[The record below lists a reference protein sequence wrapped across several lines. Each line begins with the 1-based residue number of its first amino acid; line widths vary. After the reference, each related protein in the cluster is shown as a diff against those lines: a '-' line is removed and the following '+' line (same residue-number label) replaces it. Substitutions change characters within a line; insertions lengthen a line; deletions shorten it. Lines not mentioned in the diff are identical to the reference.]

1 MKVFKKNRRPVRTS
15 KARKQDPELGLQLG
29 REWIHRYSEKLGP
42 VPPVFHY
49 TGAHG
54 VRGILNSDRI
64 WASGSQ
70 HMNDWMEVVYGYD
83 IMMAALR
90 EAVREGELPQR
101 SRSVFREV
109 LVAMEQPDSPFV
121 DAYFAAFC
129 EKGNLL
135 SQWRA
140 YAGTQGFAVEVD
152 PLVIEG
158 ELTLTTKAMA
168 RNLRLAKVEYDPER
182 QKQSLRE
189 TLDDLTQTIEKQRG
203 NSDRLHA
210 TLAEFVRVVLSSWA
224 ATVKHPG
231 FEEEQEW
238 RVIFQPMITTEE
250 RYHSTEEFVVRVED
264 YALVTHVE
272 LMPSKVLPSKPRQ
285 EPKLPIK
292 SITCGPNVSMRSTVR
307 ALEILLRNN
316 GYEGAKILKS
326 EIPART

>member
-1 MKVFKKNRRPVRTS
+1 M
-15 KARKQDPELGLQLG
+15 
-29 REWIHRYSEKLGP
+29 HRYSEGLGP
-42 VPPVFHY
+42 VPPLFHY

-54 VRGILNSDRI
+54 VRGILNSDSI
-64 WASGSQ
+64 WASGAQ

-83 IMMAALR
+83 IMMGTLR
-90 EAVREGELPQR
+90 NVVSSADLPNR
-101 SRSVFREV
+101 SQQVFSEV
-109 LVAMEQPDSPFV
+109 LRAMELPDSPFV

-152 PLVIEG
+152 PLVVDG
-158 ELTLTTKAMA
+158 ELTLTTKAPA

-182 QKQSLRE
+182 QKRGFRE
-189 TLDDLTQTIEKQRG
+189 LLDELIETIETQCG
-203 NSDRLHA
+203 NSDHL
-210 TLAEFVRVVLSSWA
+210 LPPLSEFVRVVLSSWA

-238 RVIFQPMITTEE
+238 RVVFQPMITAEE
-250 RYHSTEEFVVRVED
+250 KYHSTEEFVIRVED

-272 LMPSKVLPSKPRQ
+272 LVPAKVLPSHGQ
-285 EPKLPIK
+285 DGPKLPIK
-292 SITCGPNVSMRSTVR
+292 SITCGPNVSMRSTMR

-316 GYEGAKILKS
+316 GYEGVKILKS
-326 EIPART
+326 EIPARS

>member
-1 MKVFKKNRRPVRTS
+1 MKLFKKNRRPVGTT
-15 KARKQDPELGLQLG
+15 KGRKQDPELGLQLG
-29 REWIHRYSEKLGP
+29 REWIHRYSEQLGH
-42 VPPVFHY
+42 VPAVFHY

-90 EAVREGELPQR
+90 EAVREGKVPEK

-109 LVAMEQPDSPFV
+109 LIAMEQPDSPFV

-158 ELTLTTKAMA
+158 ELTLTTKAPA

-203 NSDRLHA
+203 NSDRLRA
-210 TLAEFVRVVLSSWA
+210 TLTEFVRVVLSSWA

-238 RVIFQPMITTEE
+238 RVIFQPMITMEE

-272 LMPSKVLPSKPRQ
+272 LTPSKVLPRKPRQ
-285 EPKLPIK
+285 DPKLPIK
-292 SITCGPNVSMRSTVR
+292 SITCGPNVSMRSTAR

-316 GYEGAKILKS
+316 GYEGVKILKS

>member
-1 MKVFKKNRRPVRTS
+1 MKKRTPPKRLKK
-15 KARKQDPELGLQLG
+15 KDPELGITLG
-29 REWIHRYSEKLGP
+29 REWMHRYSEGLGP
-42 VPPVFHY
+42 VPPLFHY

-54 VRGILNSDRI
+54 MRGILNSDRI
-64 WASGSQ
+64 WASGAQ

-83 IMMAALR
+83 IMMGTLR
-90 EAVREGELPQR
+90 QLVASGELHER
-101 SRSVFREV
+101 SQTIFADV
-109 LVAMEQPDSPFV
+109 LRAMELPDSPFV

-152 PLVIEG
+152 PLVING
-158 ELTLTTKAMA
+158 ELTLSTKAAA

-182 QKQSLRE
+182 QRQGFRQLIDE
-189 TLDDLTQTIEKQRG
+189 LIATIEAQHG
-203 NSDRLHA
+203 HSDRLHT

-238 RVIFQPMITTEE
+238 RVIFQPMITVEE
-250 RYHSTEEFVVRVED
+250 KYHSTEEFVIRVED
-264 YALVTHVE
+264 FALVTHVE
-272 LMPSKVLPSKPRQ
+272 LMPSKALPHHAR
-285 EPKLPIK
+285 EAPKLPIK
-292 SITCGPNVSMRSTVR
+292 SITCGPNVSMRSTMR

-316 GYEGAKILKS
+316 GYEGVKILKS
-326 EIPART
+326 EIPARS

>member
-1 MKVFKKNRRPVRTS
+1 MKKNIPKRQG
-15 KARKQDPELGLQLG
+15 KKDPELGIALG
-29 REWIHRYSEKLGP
+29 REWMQRYSQGLGP
-42 VPPVFHY
+42 VPPLFHY

-64 WASGSQ
+64 WASGAQ

-83 IMMAALR
+83 IMMGTLR
-90 EAVREGELPQR
+90 SLVGSGGMPKR
-101 SRSVFREV
+101 SQLVFADV
-109 LVAMEQPDSPFV
+109 LRAMELPDSPFV

-152 PLVIEG
+152 PLVIKG
-158 ELTLTTKAMA
+158 ELTLTTKALA

-182 QKQSLRE
+182 QRKGFRE
-189 TLDDLTQTIEKQRG
+189 LIDELIATVEAQHG
-203 NSDRLHA
+203 NSDRLHG

-231 FEEEQEW
+231 FQEEQEW
-238 RVIFQPMITTEE
+238 RVIFQPLITIEE
-250 RYHSTEEFVVRVED
+250 KYYSTEEFVIRVED

-272 LMPSKVLPSKPRQ
+272 LMPSKVLPHHARQ
-285 EPKLPIK
+285 APKLPIK
-292 SITCGPNVSMRSTVR
+292 SITCGPNVSMRSTMR

-316 GYEGAKILKS
+316 GYEVVQILKS
-326 EIPART
+326 EIPARS

>member
-1 MKVFKKNRRPVRTS
+1 MKNPTPKRQTKK
-15 KARKQDPELGLQLG
+15 DPELGITLG
-29 REWIHRYSEKLGP
+29 RAWMHRYSEGLGP
-42 VPPVFHY
+42 VPPLFHY

-64 WASGSQ
+64 WASGAQ

-83 IMMAALR
+83 IMMTTLR
-90 EAVREGELPQR
+90 GIVGSGELPQR
-101 SRSVFREV
+101 TQSVFNDV
-109 LVAMEQPDSPFV
+109 LRAMELPDSPFV

-140 YAGTQGFAVEVD
+140 YAGTQGFAIEVD
-152 PLVIEG
+152 PLVFKG
-158 ELTLTTKAMA
+158 ELTLTTKALA

-182 QKQSLRE
+182 QKTGFRE
-189 TLDDLTQTIEKQRG
+189 LIDELIETVEAQHG
-203 NSDRLHA
+203 HSERLHA

-238 RVIFQPMITTEE
+238 RVIFQPMITAEE
-250 RYHSTEEFVVRVED
+250 KYHSTEEFVIRVED

-272 LMPSKVLPSKPRQ
+272 LMPSKVLPHHARQ
-285 EPKLPIK
+285 VPKLPIK
-292 SITCGPNVSMRSTVR
+292 SITCGPNVSMRSTMR
-307 ALEILLRNN
+307 ALEILIRNN
-316 GYEGAKILKS
+316 GYEGVKILKS
-326 EIPART
+326 EIPARS

>member
-1 MKVFKKNRRPVRTS
+1 
-15 KARKQDPELGLQLG
+15 
-29 REWIHRYSEKLGP
+29 
-42 VPPVFHY
+42 
-49 TGAHG
+49 
-54 VRGILNSDRI
+54 
-64 WASGSQ
+64 
-70 HMNDWMEVVYGYD
+70 
-83 IMMAALR
+83 
-90 EAVREGELPQR
+90 
-101 SRSVFREV
+101 
-109 LVAMEQPDSPFV
+109 MEQPDSPFV

-152 PLVIEG
+152 PLVIKG
-158 ELTLTTKAMA
+158 ELTLTTKAPA
-168 RNLRLAKVEYDPER
+168 RNLRLAKVEYDPQR

-189 TLDDLTQTIEKQRG
+189 VLDELTETIEKQRG
-203 NSDRLHA
+203 NSSRLQG

-238 RVIFQPMITTEE
+238 RVIFQPMITMEE
-250 RYHSTEEFVVRVED
+250 RYHSTEEFVIRVED

-272 LMPSKVLPSKPRQ
+272 LMPSKVLPRKPRQ

-316 GYEGAKILKS
+316 GYEGVKILKS

>member
-1 MKVFKKNRRPVRTS
+1 MRTKRQVRPHRP
-15 KARKQDPELGLQLG
+15 RKQDAELGIELG
-29 REWIHRYSEKLGP
+29 RQWMQRYAEELGD
-42 VPPVFHY
+42 VPPLFHY

-64 WASGSQ
+64 WASGAQ

-83 IMMAALR
+83 IMMNALR
-90 EAVREGELPQR
+90 PLVHEGKLPNHTQR
-101 SRSVFREV
+101 VFREV
-109 LVAMEQPDSPFV
+109 LRAMEQPDSPFV

-140 YAGTQGFAVEVD
+140 YAGTQGFAIEVD
-152 PLVIEG
+152 PLVFKG
-158 ELTLTTKAMA
+158 ELTLSTKAPA
-168 RNLRLAKVEYDPER
+168 RNLRLAKVEYEPAQQER
-182 QKQSLRE
+182 SFRE
-189 TLDDLTQTIEKQRG
+189 LLDETIETIEKQRG
-203 NSDRLHA
+203 KSDRVDA

-231 FEEEQEW
+231 FREEQEW

-250 RYHSTEEFVVRVED
+250 RYHSTEEFVIRVED

-272 LMPSKVLPSKPRQ
+272 LMPAKVLPHPPRQ
-285 EPKLPIK
+285 QPKLPIK
-292 SITCGPNVSMRSTVR
+292 SITCGPNVSMRSTMR

-316 GYEGAKILKS
+316 GYEGVNILKS
-326 EIPART
+326 EIPARS

>member
-1 MKVFKKNRRPVRTS
+1 MRTEQPVRKGKRS
-15 KARKQDPELGLQLG
+15 PNQPELGVELG
-29 REWIHRYSEKLGP
+29 RQWMHRYSEGLGP
-42 VPPVFHY
+42 VPPLFHY

-54 VRGILNSDRI
+54 VRGILNSDSI
-64 WASGSQ
+64 WASGAQ

-83 IMMAALR
+83 IMMGTLR
-90 EAVREGELPQR
+90 NVVSSADLPNRSQR
-101 SRSVFREV
+101 VFSEV
-109 LVAMEQPDSPFV
+109 LRAMELPDSPFV

-152 PLVIEG
+152 PLVVDG
-158 ELTLTTKAMA
+158 ELTLTTKAPA

-182 QKQSLRE
+182 QKRGFRE
-189 TLDDLTQTIEKQRG
+189 LLDELIETIETQCG
-203 NSDRLHA
+203 NSDHL
-210 TLAEFVRVVLSSWA
+210 LPPLSEFVRVVLSSWA

-238 RVIFQPMITTEE
+238 RVVFQPIITAEE
-250 RYHSTEEFVVRVED
+250 KYHSTEEFVIRVED

-272 LMPSKVLPSKPRQ
+272 LIPAKVLPRHGQ
-285 EPKLPIK
+285 DGPKLPIR
-292 SITCGPNVSMRSTVR
+292 SITCGPNVSMRSTMR

-316 GYEGAKILKS
+316 GYEGVKILKS
-326 EIPART
+326 EIPARS

>member
-1 MKVFKKNRRPVRTS
+1 MKSKKQIRPRES
-15 KARKQDPELGLQLG
+15 RNQNAELGIDLVRQWMQRYAEGLG
-29 REWIHRYSEKLGP
+29 D
-42 VPPVFHY
+42 VPPLFHY

-64 WASGSQ
+64 WASGAQ

-83 IMMAALR
+83 LMMKALR
-90 EAVREGELPQR
+90 GLVHHGKLPQR
-101 SRSVFREV
+101 SGRVFREV
-109 LVAMEQPDSPFV
+109 LGAMEQPDSPFV

-140 YAGTQGFAVEVD
+140 YAGTQGFALEVD
-152 PLVIEG
+152 PLALKG
-158 ELTLTTKAMA
+158 ELTLTTKAPA
-168 RNLRLAKVEYDPER
+168 RNLRLAKVEYQPEQ
-182 QKQSLRE
+182 QKKSFRE
-189 TLDDLTQTIEKQRG
+189 LL
-203 NSDRLHA
+203 DRLIQTVEKEHGRGERVEA

-250 RYHSTEEFVVRVED
+250 RYHSTEEFVIRVED

-272 LMPSKVLPSKPRQ
+272 LMPAEVLPSRGKKPL
-285 EPKLPIK
+285 KLPIK
-292 SITCGPNVSMRSTVR
+292 SITCGPNVSMRSTAR

-316 GYEGAKILKS
+316 GYEGVRILKS
-326 EIPART
+326 EIPARS